1 MAQTTY
7 SLENPIAYEGM
18 PAYGFAEYFTAINAT
33 RQLSSIVFT
42 AANAEDYVLNI
53 NGVAFTY
60 TSDGSATATEI
71 RDALKALI
79 DADTSLPVTVST
91 LSTNG
96 LYIESTDRE
105 SGFTI
110 TNVGSDTVGNV
121 VITEAQGQDQ
131 KIPFG
136 KVVVWDD
143 RGADNECRLP
153 TAAADIGDRTFGVA
167 AGDHG
172 LQGDCCEPFAG
183 YPDGSAISVLRKGT
197 IWVIC
202 EDALTTVGK
211 DVYVR
216 YAAGS
221 GGSELGSVRSDADG
235 STAAILNGASFR
247 GKCEAGGLVKL
258 ELNLTN

>member
-1 MAQTTY
+1 MAQTSY
-7 SLENPIAYEGM
+7 SLENPIAFEGM

-33 RQLSSIVFT
+33 RQLSSVTFT
-42 AANAEDYVLNI
+42 AVNNAVYTLVI
-53 NGVAFTY
+53 NGTAFT
-60 TSDGSATATEI
+60 TTADASATATEI
-71 RDALKALI
+71 RDALKVLI
-79 DADTSLPVTVST
+79 DADTALPVTVTT

-96 LYIESTDRE
+96 LYIESTDRQA
-105 SGFTI
+105 GFTL
-110 TNVGSDTVGNV
+110 TNVGSDTVENV
-121 VITEAQGQDQ
+121 VIAEAQGQDQ
-131 KIPFG
+131 QIPFG

-167 AGDHG
+167 AADHSVQAG
-172 LQGDCCEPFAG
+172 CTPFAG
-183 YPDGSAISVLRKGT
+183 YPDASAISVLRKGT

-216 YAAGS
+216 YAPGAG
-221 GGSELGSVRSDADG
+221 GTALGSVRSDADS

-247 GKCEAGGLVKL
+247 GRCEAGGLVKM